1 MVKRK
6 RDQVEVTRAAT
17 DWLLVTG
24 QPSCGKTTAV
34 KRLVK
39 LLQSKGVRCK
49 GFYTEEVVN
58 GSGARVGF
66 DVVTIPDGKRD
77 VLSRKEGFFKSKYK
91 TGQYYVDRE
100 SFEDLALP
108 SLSTEGIIDDDDKES
123 TVFVLDEIGRM
134 ELHST
139 KFSEQVRRLLDEGVK
154 LIGAI
159 TAPIYGH
166 RVPFCD
172 EISSLDGVS
181 VFKLTKKTR
190 DVVVEDLLDLIEK
203 KWLAKLK

>member
-6 RDQVEVTRAAT
+6 RDQIEVTRAAT

-66 DVVTIPDGKRD
+66 DVVTIPDAKRD

-100 SFEDLALP
+100 SFEDLALR
-108 SLSTEGIIDDDDKES
+108 SLSTEGIIDDDDRENRAALAVIAALLLAS
-123 TVFVLDEIGRM
+123 LRHGATGSAGNGFQNSRDEIARSAC
-134 ELHST
+134 LRS
-139 KFSEQVRRLLDEGVK
+139 
-154 LIGAI
+154 GAQI
-159 TAPIYGH
+159 ESSH
-166 RVPFCD
+166 RD
-172 EISSLDGVS
+172 A
-181 VFKLTKKTR
+181 
-190 DVVVEDLLDLIEK
+190 
-203 KWLAKLK
+203 LARPRQRWP